1 MTRKHTVGTGREQV
15 DIQYTAAEETSRE
28 EEVARE
34 VVKKED
40 DASIVSRVAVLN
52 AAVDDDTATL
62 SNLREL
68 NRLQRGIAS

>member
-1 MTRKHTVGTGREQV
+1 MTRKHTVGRGREQV
-15 DIQYTAAEETSRE
+15 DVPFTAAEETARD

-34 VVKKED
+34 VVKKEN

>member
-34 VVKKED
+34 VVKKEN